1 LVVYREITAFKAKNK
16 NADSFPQ
23 KPFIYYFCAPDN
35 FDLRQSGLFSYRTRL
50 RRSILRQTMPKDNSI
65 HSVLIIGSGP
75 IIIGQACEF
84 DYSGSQ
90 AARSLREEGIKVILI
105 NSNPATIMTDPMMA
119 DRVYLLPLTVESIEQ
134 ILEENQIDA
143 VLPTMG
149 GQTALNLAKEAE
161 DLGVWQK
168 YNVRLIGVDIKAIDK
183 AEDREKFRQWMIALG
198 VPVAQARTANSFLE
212 GKEFA
217 QEIGFP
223 LVIRPSFTLGG
234 TGGGFVHDKTE
245 LDDAL
250 NRGLEASPIHEVLV
264 EKAVLG
270 WKEFELE
277 LLRDA
282 NDNVCIIC
290 SVENF
295 DPMGVHTG
303 DSITIAPAMTLS
315 DTAMQLMRN
324 TAIKMMRDLGN
335 FAGGCNVQ
343 FALNPDTEE
352 IIAIEINPRVSRSSA
367 LASKATGYPIAKIA
381 AKLAIGYYL
390 DELENQIT
398 KTTSAYFE
406 PALDYV
412 IVKIP
417 RWNFDKFKG
426 ANDTLGLQMKS
437 VGEVMAIGRSFTEAV
452 QKACQ
457 SLENNAV
464 GLATYGKQMQF
475 EELLEY
481 IKTPKWDRIFRIK
494 DALMAGVSVGTISKS
509 TNGID
514 RWFIYE
520 IQKICN
526 IEKEL
531 ANYDLDTMPVEL
543 LREAKVNGFSDEQ
556 ISRIIKH
563 GNEEDIYNK
572 RKAAG
577 ITRVYKMVDTC
588 SAEFEAKTPYF
599 YSTFESPLQTSPE
612 RGGLQHTNESKI
624 SSKKK
629 IIVLGSGPNR
639 IGQGIEF
646 DYCCVHGLLAIKEC
660 GFEAIMVNC
669 NPETVSTD
677 FDMADKLYFEPVYW
691 EHLWEIVEH
700 EKPDGVIVQL
710 GGQTALKLAEFL
722 HKKGIKIVGTSYDS
736 MDIAEDRGRF
746 SDRLKEL
753 DIPYPNYGTA
763 YDVDEATSVAHK
775 VGYPVLVR
783 PSYVLGGQRMRIVI
797 NDDELEKAVVS
808 LLRHIPGNK
817 ILIDHFLDRCQEAEI
832 DAIFDGE
839 DFHVMGVMEHIE
851 PAGIHSG
858 DSNAVLPQFNLSPL
872 VVHTMEEYAE
882 KIAREL
888 QIKGLINIQFAIKD
902 GKVYVIEANPRASRT
917 TPFIAKAYQIP
928 YLNIATRIMLGVN
941 KLKDFTF
948 EKKLQGFA
956 IKEPV
961 FSFNKFPG
969 VSRELGPEMKSTG
982 EAIRFIKD
990 LRDPYFRQLYKD
1002 RSMYLSR

>member
-1 LVVYREITAFKAKNK
+1 M
-16 NADSFPQ
+16 PQ
-23 KPFIYYFCAPDN
+23 DK
-35 FDLRQSGLFSYRTRL
+35 
-50 RRSILRQTMPKDNSI
+50 SIKT
-65 HSVLIIGSGP
+65 VLIIGSGP

-84 DYSGSQ
+84 DYSGTQ
-90 AARSLREEGIKVILI
+90 AARSLREEGVKVILI

-119 DRVYLLPLTVESIEQ
+119 EKVYLLPLTVESIEQ

-149 GQTALNLAKEAE
+149 GQTALNLAKEADE
-161 DLGVWQK
+161 LGVWQK
-168 YNVRLIGVDIKAIDK
+168 YEVKLIGVDIKAIEK
-183 AEDREKFRQWMIALG
+183 AEDREKFRQWMIQMNI
-198 VPVAQARTANSFLE
+198 PVAPAKTANSFLE

-234 TGGGFVHDKTE
+234 TGGGFVHSKDQ
-245 LDDAL
+245 LDEAL
-250 NRGLEASPIHEVLV
+250 NRGLSASPIHEVLV

-282 NDNVCIIC
+282 NDNVAIIC
-290 SVENF
+290 TVENF
-295 DPMGVHTG
+295 DPMGIHTG
-303 DSITIAPAMTLS
+303 DSITVAPAMTLS
-315 DTAMQLMRN
+315 DTAFQLMRN
-324 TAIKMMRDLGN
+324 TAIDMMRQLGN

-343 FALNPDTEE
+343 FALDPDTES

-381 AKLAIGYYL
+381 AKLALGFTL
-390 DELENQIT
+390 DELKNQIT

-437 VGEVMAIGRSFTEAV
+437 VGEVMAIGRSFTEAI

-464 GLATYGKQMQF
+464 GLGYYGQSMMHADD
-475 EELLEY
+475 LIEY
-481 IKTPKWDRIFRIK
+481 LKVPKWDRLFRIK
-494 DALMAGVSVGTISKS
+494 DALMMGISVKTIVQA
-509 TNGID
+509 TRID

-520 IQKICN
+520 IEKICL
-526 IEKEL
+526 IEKEIAKHKL
-531 ANYDLDTMPVEL
+531 ENLPLEL
-543 LREAKVNGFSDEQ
+543 LREAKHHGFSDEQ
-556 ISRIIKH
+556 ICRIMKD
-563 GNEEDIYNK
+563 GTESEVYEK

-577 ITRVYKMVDTC
+577 VTRVFKMVDTC
-588 SAEFEAKTPYF
+588 AAEFEAKTPYF
-599 YSTFESPLQTSPE
+599 YSSFEN
-612 RGGLQHTNESKI
+612 GGVNESI
-624 SSKKK
+624 VTDKKK

-646 DYCCVHGLLAIKEC
+646 DYCCVHGLLAIKEA
-660 GFEAIMVNC
+660 GYEAIMVNC

-700 EKPDGVIVQL
+700 EKPEGVIVQL
-710 GGQTALKLAEFL
+710 GGQTALKLAEKL
-722 HKKGIKIVGTSYDS
+722 HAKGIKIIGTNFDN

-746 SDRLKEL
+746 SDMLKEL
-753 DIPYPNYGTA
+753 GIPYPNYGTA
-763 YDVDEATSVAHK
+763 FSVDEAVEVAK
-775 VGYPVLVR
+775 QVGYPVLVR

-797 NDDELEKAVVS
+797 NDDDLEKAVVS
-808 LLRHIPGNK
+808 LLKHLPGNK

-839 DFHVMGVMEHIE
+839 NFHVMGVMEHIE

-858 DSNAVLPQFNLSPL
+858 DSNAVLPAFNLTPL
-872 VVHTMEEYAE
+872 EVTTMEVFAE
-882 KIAREL
+882 KIARAL
-888 QIKGLINIQFAIKD
+888 QIRGLINIQFAIKD

-928 YLNIATRIMLGVN
+928 YLNIATKVMMGTHT
-941 KLKDFTF
+941 LKDFTY
-948 EKKLQGFA
+948 EKKLKGFA

-961 FSFNKFPG
+961 FSFDKFPG
-969 VSRELGPEMKSTG
+969 VNKELGPEMKSTG

-990 LRDPYFRQLYKD
+990 LRDPYFRTLYKE
-1002 RSMYLSR
+1002 RSMHLSK

>member
-1 LVVYREITAFKAKNK
+1 
-16 NADSFPQ
+16 
-23 KPFIYYFCAPDN
+23 
-35 FDLRQSGLFSYRTRL
+35 
-50 RRSILRQTMPKDNSI
+50 MPKDNSI

-90 AARSLREEGIKVILI
+90 AARSLREEGVKVILI

-119 DRVYLLPLTVESIEQ
+119 DKVYLLPLTVESIEK
-134 ILEENQIDA
+134 ILEENEIDA

-161 DLGVWQK
+161 DLGIWKQ
-168 YNVRLIGVDIKAIDK
+168 YNVRLIGVDIKAIEK
-183 AEDREKFRQWMIALG
+183 AEDREKFRQWMIELG
-198 VPVAQARTANSFLE
+198 VPVAPAKTANSFLE
-212 GKEFA
+212 GKEYA
-217 QEIGFP
+217 QDIGFP

-234 TGGGFVHDKTE
+234 TGGGFVHDKDE
-245 LDDAL
+245 LDEAL
-250 NRGLEASPIHEVLV
+250 NRGLQASPIHEVLV

-277 LLRDA
+277 LLRDS
-282 NDNVCIIC
+282 NDNVVIIC

-295 DPMGVHTG
+295 DPMGIHTG
-303 DSITIAPAMTLS
+303 DSITVAPAMTLS

-324 TAIKMMRDLGN
+324 TAIEMMRDLGN

-381 AKLAIGYYL
+381 AKLAIGYTL

-398 KTTSAYFE
+398 RTTSAYFE

-426 ANDTLGLQMKS
+426 GNDTLGLQMKS
-437 VGEVMAIGRSFTEAV
+437 VGEVMAIGRSFTEAI

-464 GLATYGKQMQF
+464 GLGYYGKSLMKG
-475 EELLEY
+475 EEMLNH
-481 IKTPKWDRIFRIK
+481 IKTAKWDRIFRIK
-494 DALMAGVSVGTISKS
+494 DALMIGVSVNTISKA
-509 TNGID
+509 TGID

-531 ANYDLDTMPVEL
+531 AKYDLDSIPAQL

-556 ISRIIKH
+556 ISRILQH
-563 GNEEDIYNK
+563 GDEEDIYKK
-572 RKAAG
+572 RKELG

-599 YSTFESPLQTSPE
+599 YSTFEE
-612 RGGLQHTNESKI
+612 GHMNESKV
-624 SSKKK
+624 SDKKK
-629 IIVLGSGPNR
+629 VIVLGSGPNR

-646 DYCCVHGLLAIKEC
+646 DYCCVHGLLAIKES
-660 GFEAIMVNC
+660 GYEAIMVNC

-691 EHLWEIVEH
+691 EHLWEIVQH
-700 EKPDGVIVQL
+700 EKPVGVIVQL
-710 GGQTALKLAEFL
+710 GGQTALKLAKLL
-722 HKKGIKIVGTSYDS
+722 HEKGIKIIGTDFDN

-746 SDRLKEL
+746 SDMLKDL

-763 YDVDEATSVAHK
+763 YDVDEAVDVAQK

-797 NDDELEKAVVS
+797 NDEDLEKAVIS
-808 LLRHIPGNK
+808 LLKHLPGNK
-817 ILIDHFLDRCQEAEI
+817 ILVDHFLDRCQEAEI

-858 DSNAVLPQFNLSPL
+858 DSNAVLPAFNLTPL
-872 VVHTMEEYAE
+872 EVTTMEFYAE
-882 KIAREL
+882 KIARAL
-888 QIKGLINIQFAIKD
+888 KIKGLINIQFAIKD

-928 YLNIATRIMLGVN
+928 YLNIATKIMLGEK
-941 KLKDFTF
+941 KLKDFKF
-948 EKKLQGFA
+948 DKKLRGFA

-961 FSFNKFPG
+961 FSFEKFPG

-1002 RSMYLSR
+1002 RSMYLSK